1 MNTVIMFFVFMIW
14 AKCLN
19 YIAHILINKHK
30 NFLIIPIFE
39 FFMAFIF
46 TTLWLKSSFFP
57 AYFLLFS
64 ALTITMVTDSKSMLI
79 SRFTSL
85 YLVPTGIIASYFDL
99 LPLEWTESLIAT
111 IAGYLFLYLINA
123 VFSLIKKQRGLGQGD
138 LDLLALIGA
147 YTGIIGCWFTI
158 LYASTLGTV
167 SALAYMAYSKKRLT
181 TIPFGPFISIGA
193 ILFVLFQES
202 LLSYIIDK
210 F

>member
-1 MNTVIMFFVFMIW
+1 MNTIFMFLVFMIW

-19 YIAHILINKHK
+19 YTAHILINKHK
-30 NFLIIPIFE
+30 SFLDIPIFE
-39 FFMAFIF
+39 FFTAFIF
-46 TTLWLKSSFFP
+46 TALWLKSLFFP

-64 ALTITMVTDSKSMLI
+64 ALSITMITDSKAMLI
-79 SRFTSL
+79 SRFASL

-99 LPLEWTESLIAT
+99 LPLEWTESLIGS
-111 IAGYLFLYLINA
+111 IAGYLFLYLVNA

-138 LDLLALIGA
+138 LDLLALIGS
-147 YTGIIGCWFTI
+147 YTGVIGCWFTI
-158 LYASTLGTV
+158 LYASTLGTI
-167 SALAYMAYSKKRLT
+167 STLTYMAYSKKRLK

-193 ILFVLFQES
+193 ILFILCQES